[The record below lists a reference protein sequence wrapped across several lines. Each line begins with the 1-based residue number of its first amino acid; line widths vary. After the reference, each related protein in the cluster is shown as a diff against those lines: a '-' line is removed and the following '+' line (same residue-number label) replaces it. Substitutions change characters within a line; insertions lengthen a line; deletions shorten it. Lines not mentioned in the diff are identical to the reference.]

1 MIENGDRGQRY
12 QVEVF
17 GWPEENKWYVFG
29 FTSNPD
35 GGAMLISASK
45 NPSITAM
52 KIVDRVHKDFRMI
65 FDKGAK

>member
-1 MIENGDRGQRY
+1 MIETGDRGQRY

-17 GWPEENKWYVFG
+17 GWPQENKWNVFG

-35 GGAMLISASK
+35 GGAMRESAMV

-52 KIVDRVHKDFRMI
+52 KIVDRFHKDFRMI
-65 FDKGAK
+65 FEKAP